1 MGCLTL
7 PFRLLGLVLIVLV
20 AAGAWVYRDEVLRFA
35 HTQLGHDPARA
46 SSGAPGAS
54 ALRRAQARVDSLER
68 GRADSIVLGADEMAS
83 MLRAGLGSDVAAQLD
98 SLRLTLG
105 DGRIGVTALL
115 RTARLPR
122 EVMGPL
128 AVALKAR
135 EPIAAEGPLRVVQP
149 GVGEWDIDRFRVR
162 DIPLPREAIPKLLAR
177 AFGDSTRRGLAVH
190 LPRAARAV
198 RVRRD
203 GVTFYAMDR
212 R

>member
-20 AAGAWVYRDEVLRFA
+20 AVGAWFYRDEVLSFA
-35 HTQLGHDPARA
+35 RTQLRHEPARA

-83 MLRAGLGSDVAAQLD
+83 MLRAGLESDVSGQLD
-98 SLRLTLG
+98 SLTLTLG
-105 DGRIGVTALL
+105 DGRVGVTALL

-135 EPIAAEGPLRVVQP
+135 EPIAAEGALRVVQP

-177 AFGDSTRRGLAVH
+177 AFGDSTRHGLTVH

-203 GVTFYAMDR
+203 GVTFYAKDR